1 MMGFHMWK
9 MISSRLLMEIPC
21 ARVWH
26 VDFLQVYECS
36 IVFFFALSLSCQYP
50 GPRIMIKPVGCVFAY
65 WDVRTN
71 DLERFFPLHVPSP
84 SIGSLHTS
92 LISYGI
98 ASNLQKWLFSYS
110 LDGLVIIL
118 VQFSSH
124 QTNQDLYSHEAI
136 FWMGI
141 DFPMIYILIFHPIV
155 VKNYSPEN

>member
-1 MMGFHMWK
+1 M
-9 MISSRLLMEIPC
+9 
-21 ARVWH
+21 
-26 VDFLQVYECS
+26 
-36 IVFFFALSLSCQYP
+36 
-50 GPRIMIKPVGCVFAY
+50 
-65 WDVRTN
+65 TN

-92 LISYGI
+92 LITHGI

-110 LDGLVIIL
+110 LDKLVIIL

-124 QTNQDLYSHEAI
+124 QTNQDLYSHETI

-141 DFPMIYILIFHPIV
+141 DFPMIYILIVYPIV